1 MDKIEQA
8 IDELVKI
15 TWHTSF
21 QLNHSN
27 SYAGDEVYNKHREI
41 ITQKKMELIEL
52 IKGEQS
58 NA

>member
-15 TWHTSF
+15 SWHVSF
-21 QLNHSN
+21 KINN
-27 SYAGDEVYNKHREI
+27 SYASEEVYDKYRVKVI
-41 ITQKKMELIEL
+41 QKKMELIAL
-52 IKGEQS
+52 IKEKM